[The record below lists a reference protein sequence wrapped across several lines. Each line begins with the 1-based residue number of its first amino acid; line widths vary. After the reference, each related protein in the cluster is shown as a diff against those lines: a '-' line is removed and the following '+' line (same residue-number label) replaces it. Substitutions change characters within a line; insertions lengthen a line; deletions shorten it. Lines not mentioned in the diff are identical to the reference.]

1 MNTQKTK
8 PTVVNLPI
16 AGATKT
22 RVNVGTDDNGNDI
35 IILLNL
41 DDQGIL
47 ERLEEGYA
55 KLTDYAKQFKD
66 IKALEKG
73 VGEVGDK
80 QNIDYY
86 KAKSEINSAAKEV
99 IDNIFQYPVCDA
111 CSAGGTLFDIVREA
125 GKERFDVIISGLSS
139 LYTDSINEA
148 IEKRDKKREAHT
160 KKYTKKK

>member
-22 RVNVGTDDNGNDI
+22 KVIVGTDDNGKDI
-35 IILLNL
+35 VIHLNL
-41 DDQGIL
+41 DDQDIL
-47 ERLEEGYA
+47 RRLEEGYA
-55 KLTDYAKQFKD
+55 KLLDYAEQFKD
-66 IKALEKG
+66 LEALEKG

-86 KAKSEINSAAKEV
+86 KAKSKINDAAKEV
-99 IDNIFQYPVCDA
+99 IDNIFQCPVCDA
-111 CSAGGTLFDIVREA
+111 CSAGGTLFDIVRET
-125 GKERFDVIISGLSS
+125 GTERFDVILSALTS

-148 IEKRDKKREAHT
+148 HKNMEKKRKAHT

>member
-22 RVNVGTDDNGNDI
+22 RVIVGTDEYGNEI
-35 IILLNL
+35 AIYLNL
-41 DDQGIL
+41 DDQDIL
-47 ERLEEGYA
+47 RRLEEGYA
-55 KLTDYAKQFKD
+55 KLLVYAEQFKGLE
-66 IKALEKG
+66 ALEKG

-86 KAKSEINSAAKEV
+86 KAKSKINDAAKEV
-99 IDNIFQYPVCDA
+99 IDDIFQYHVCDA
-111 CSAGGTLFDIVREA
+111 CSAGGTLFDIVRET
-125 GKERFDVIISGLSS
+125 GTERFDVILSALTS

-148 IEKRDKKREAHT
+148 HKNMEKKRKAHT